1 MTCRGTH
8 SFVWRSTPEEN
19 AMCVFLG
26 RQEWI
31 NVYVRLCNRSV
42 DIVPSRE
49 SRSTAAVVQR
59 MAMFKTRLV
68 CLCLVSTVVLS
79 LLLFAVPHLHSD
91 NADDAAGASPG
102 ADVERRRSKFLVDT
116 PGCKIPDI
124 DPFDLS
130 IRSMVTADNVSV
142 VCNATPPMTYAML

>member
-1 MTCRGTH
+1 M
-8 SFVWRSTPEEN
+8 
-19 AMCVFLG
+19 
-26 RQEWI
+26 
-31 NVYVRLCNRSV
+31 
-42 DIVPSRE
+42 
-49 SRSTAAVVQR
+49 VQR

-91 NADDAAGASPG
+91 NVDDAAGASAG

-142 VCNATPPMTYAML
+142 VCNATPPMTYAICYIAVLDAAPITSLINLSSLTPPTLLCGVMWCGNW